1 VTAFSR
7 HIIPGALACALSV
20 AATAAFSEE
29 EGHAP
34 AHEWS
39 YAGAHGPK
47 HWGEIKADYASCK
60 SGKTQS
66 PIDIRGA
73 VRADLPPIQFDYH
86 AAPLDIIDNGHT
98 VQINYA
104 PGSSISVGG
113 QRYEL
118 AQFHFHE
125 PSEERIDGKG
135 YAMVAHFVHKN
146 PEGKLAVVAVLMKKG
161 GAPNPFVKTL
171 WSHLPKE
178 KEKEETVAGVSVDP
192 TTFLPKD
199 HAYYTFSGSLTTPP
213 CSEGVTWF
221 VLKTPVGISDAQAA
235 RFGKLYSHN
244 ARPVQA
250 RNDRAIQ
257 VSK

>member
-1 VTAFSR
+1 VTPFDRQA
-7 HIIPGALACALSV
+7 IAACALAV
-20 AATAAFSEE
+20 AAAGAFAQEK
-29 EGHAP
+29 
-34 AHEWS
+34 HEWA
-39 YAGAHGPK
+39 YAGAHGPQ
-47 HWGEIKADYASCK
+47 HWGELKADYAACK

-73 VRADLPPIQFDYH
+73 VPADLAPIQFDWH
-86 AAPLDIIDNGHT
+86 SAPLDIVDNGHT
-98 VQINYA
+98 VQVTYA

-125 PSEERIDGKG
+125 PSEERINGKG

-146 PEGKLAVVAVLMKKG
+146 QEGKLAVVAVLMRKG

-171 WSHLPKE
+171 WAHLPKE

-192 TTFLPKD
+192 AAFLPTNR
-199 HAYYTFSGSLTTPP
+199 AYYTFTGSLTTPP

-221 VLKTPVGISDAQAA
+221 VLKTPVAISDAQAA
-235 RFGKLYSHN
+235 RFGKLYNHN

-250 RNDRAIQ
+250 RNDRVIQ